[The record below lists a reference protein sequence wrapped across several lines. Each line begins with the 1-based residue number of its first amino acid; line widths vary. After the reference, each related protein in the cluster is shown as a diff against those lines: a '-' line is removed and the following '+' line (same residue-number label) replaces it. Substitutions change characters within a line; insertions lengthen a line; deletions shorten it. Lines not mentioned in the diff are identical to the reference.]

1 MKTVN
6 PTNIPQH
13 LKDLPIWCCWRYE
26 TDKGRETKVPYN
38 PITRRKAKTNK
49 PNTFTAFDI
58 AVSATGYDGI
68 GIRVDENIKGID
80 LDHCMEDGILLPW
93 AQEIVDKFHATYIEV
108 SPSGEGIRIFCLT
121 SEQFDYDTTTYYI
134 KNGNIEV
141 YVPGHTN
148 RFLTVTGNV
157 LNAVGVTETTEA
169 LTWLLD
175 TYMRRP
181 TPTTPAVASP
191 GKSYLSDDE
200 VIAKA
205 CAAKNGDK
213 FSKLWHGDLDAL
225 GYKSQS
231 EADSA
236 LVAELA
242 FWCSGDQEQMDR
254 LFRQSCL
261 MRDKWDEHRGA
272 DTYGNM
278 TIAKAISRMTTFYKP
293 IIIPAAATEFG
304 MERLKEL
311 DPMDTAKYPWTDI
324 GAERIFADYY
334 KDILRFVPERKSW
347 FFYEGGIWQK
357 DAGNLRAMK
366 CCMELADL
374 MYTFALEIR
383 DEDKRRLT

>member
-13 LKDLPIWCCWRYE
+13 LKGLPIWCCWRYE

-38 PITRRKAKTNK
+38 PITRRKAKTNR
-49 PNTFTAFDI
+49 PNTFTTFDT

-68 GIRVDENIKGID
+68 GIRVAENIKGID
-80 LDHCMEDGILLPW
+80 LDHCIEDGVLLPW
-93 AQEIVDKFHATYIEV
+93 AQEIVDKFHATYIEI

-121 SEQFDYDTTTYYI
+121 SEQFAYDTATYYI

-141 YVPGHTN
+141 YIPGHTN

-157 LNAVGVTETTEA
+157 LNAAGVTETTEA

-175 TYMRRP
+175 THMRRP
-181 TPTTPAVASP
+181 TPPTPAVASP
-191 GKSYLSDDE
+191 GKSYLSDE
-200 VIAKA
+200 EIIAKA

-213 FSKLWHGDLDAL
+213 FSKLWHGDLDTL

-242 FWCSGDQEQMDR
+242 FWCSGDAEQMDS
-254 LFRQSCL
+254 LFRQSRL
-261 MRDKWDEHRGA
+261 MREKWDEHRGT

-278 TIAKAISRMTTFYKP
+278 TIAKVISRMTTFYKP
-293 IIIPAAATEFG
+293 NRMNITIIPYFFTRQE
-304 MERLKEL
+304 
-311 DPMDTAKYPWTDI
+311 
-324 GAERIFADYY
+324 
-334 KDILRFVPERKSW
+334 KS
-347 FFYEGGIWQK
+347 
-357 DAGNLRAMK
+357 
-366 CCMELADL
+366 
-374 MYTFALEIR
+374 
-383 DEDKRRLT
+383 